1 MKVGFVIP
9 GLCNS
14 EVFLIPEA
22 TYEFLPGANPI
33 ELQGKKQITIA
44 RDKRLVSILYPT
56 ITDRSGM
63 GLAAAKASSNKLPL
77 KSSHVECLAYI
88 LIRKMA
94 KLIRRLKKR
103 LAVLAGLRRNF

>member
-88 LIRKMA
+88 LEVARN
-94 KLIRRLKKR
+94 LKASYPASLVVFTISKNR
-103 LAVLAGLRRNF
+103 T